1 VGAGFV
7 GEILWEV
14 IGMRLAIV
22 CLLIACGCDE
32 SMSPTVA
39 PRPMSSPPPAGISVL
54 QTPVNVDH
62 GPELLKFL
70 NELDGFK
77 MSESF
82 ALYGFGQGGPHLQ
95 WLNRLRDAKSRVS
108 PGVGRLGFGML
119 EELGMAYVASRG
131 QETDKTKHFRSELE
145 AVTLAPML

>member
-1 VGAGFV
+1 
-7 GEILWEV
+7 
-14 IGMRLAIV
+14 MRLASV
-22 CLLIACGCDE
+22 CLLLVCGCDE
-32 SMSPTVA
+32 SMAPTAA
-39 PRPMSSPPPAGISVL
+39 PRPMSSPPPAGIPAI
-54 QTPVNVDH
+54 QMPPVVDH
-62 GPELLKFL
+62 GPELLEFL
-70 NELDGFK
+70 NELDGFR

-131 QETDKTKHFRSELE
+131 QETERTQHFRKEIE
-145 AVTLAPML
+145 AVTLAQ